1 MTPGNNGA
9 STPEDDDPFGYLYAD
24 GQANGAQ
31 PPSGGGYGYPS
42 VNRVRPVGE
51 RQYGQQQTA
60 QYGQQA
66 VPPQQGAYGQPN
78 GNHAGPENFSGG
90 AGVPTGNRQQGYQ
103 GSGGGRGSGPNTK
116 GLLIGAVAVVAAVV
130 IGIAV
135 AMANGDSGDDNKADD
150 GASTPPTV
158 SQSASPSA
166 SSSGDSVQEAE
177 LPTVDAKAM
186 RLGGAAALASD
197 VQGAEADGGIYV
209 AMNQVGNS
217 VTWSVDGIPEDGAY
231 TLFAHYSAP
240 GEDQSMTLTVNG
252 KKFGQPL
259 SMKNFAKAPKGDFAK
274 GWTTTYAWPTLTK
287 GTNTISLSCENGD
300 KCNVLLDQFW
310 LKKGQVKE

>member
-60 QYGQQA
+60 QYGQQT

-78 GNHAGPENFSGG
+78 AGYTAPASHSGG
-90 AGVPTGNRQQGYQ
+90 GGTPTGNRQEGI
-103 GSGGGRGSGPNTK
+103 GGGRGRGPNTK

-135 AMANGDSGDDNKADD
+135 AMANGDSGDDDKA
-150 GASTPPTV
+150 GGEVSAAPTV

-166 SSSGDSVQEAE
+166 SSSGSAEDEVE
-177 LPTVDAKAM
+177 LPAVDAKAL
-186 RLGGAAALASD
+186 RLGGVAALASG
-197 VQGAEADGGIYV
+197 VEGAQADGGIYV
-209 AMNQVGNS
+209 ALNQVGNS

-231 TLFAHYSAP
+231 TLFAHYSTA

-259 SMKNFAKAPKGDFAK
+259 SMKNFAHAAEGDFAK
-274 GWTTTYAWPTLTK
+274 GWTTTFAWPSLTK

-310 LKKGQVKE
+310 LKKGQVEK

>member
-60 QYGQQA
+60 QYGQQV

-78 GNHAGPENFSGG
+78 GSHTGPESFSGG
-90 AGVPTGNRQQGYQ
+90 GGVTTGNRQQGL
-103 GSGGGRGSGPNTK
+103 GGGRGRGPNTK

-135 AMANGDSGDDNKADD
+135 VMANGDSGDDDKA
-150 GASTPPTV
+150 GGEASTSPTV

-166 SSSGDSVQEAE
+166 SSSGDAEDEVE
-177 LPTVDAKAM
+177 LPTIDAKAL

-197 VQGAEADGGIYV
+197 VQGAQADGGIYV
-209 AMNQVGNS
+209 ALNQAGNS

-231 TLFAHYSAP
+231 TLFAHYSTA

-259 SMKNFAKAPKGDFAK
+259 SMKNYAKAADGDFAK
-274 GWTTTYAWPTLTK
+274 GWTTTYAWPSLTK

-310 LKKGQVKE
+310 LKKGQVED

>member
-78 GNHAGPENFSGG
+78 GHHAGPESFSGG
-90 AGVPTGNRQQGYQ
+90 GGVPTGNRQQGI
-103 GSGGGRGSGPNTK
+103 GGGRGRGPNTK

-135 AMANGDSGDDNKADD
+135 AMAGGDSGDDNKAGDEV
-150 GASTPPTV
+150 STSPTV

-166 SSSGDSVQEAE
+166 SSSGDTEDEVE
-177 LPTVDAKAM
+177 LPTVDAKAL

-209 AMNQVGNS
+209 AMNQAGNS

-231 TLFAHYSAP
+231 TLFAHYSTA

-259 SMKNFAKAPKGDFAK
+259 SMKNYAKAADGDFAK
-274 GWTTTYAWPTLTK
+274 GWTTTFAWPSLTK
-287 GTNTISLSCENGD
+287 GTNTISLSCETGD

-310 LKKGQVKE
+310 LKKGQVEE